1 MNEWL
6 KIKVCRD
13 FNKINKQTSNS
24 LFMIN
29 HLNNIKK
36 SFSPNYRIL
45 LEMVTNVYLYNNTN
59 NAKKLTITDLNN
71 MDFDII
77 VEVSKFNNVQIVNS
91 PMFTYFHIE
100 NNNIF
105 SNSLSVSSLENID
118 TLEYI
123 KTHPGYM
130 FHIYQISSN
139 KARWHQREDKNLL
152 KRNRKEKLKKLNEI

>member
-1 MNEWL
+1 MNNWL

-13 FNKINKQTSNS
+13 FNKFIAQSKNNLS
-24 LFMIN
+24 L
-29 HLNNIKK
+29 LNNKAKK
-36 SFSPNYRIL
+36 IIYSPNYLIL
-45 LEMVTNVYLYNNTN
+45 LELVKNAYIANVIIPS
-59 NAKKLTITDLNN
+59 KKLTITDLNN
-71 MDFDII
+71 MNFDFF
-77 VEVSKFNNVQIVNS
+77 VEVSKFNNVTIVNA
-91 PMFTYFHIE
+91 PMFEYYYIE